1 MRAMVIIKATK
12 DSETGALPSKELI
25 MEMGKFNEE
34 LVDAGVHL
42 AGEGLKPSS
51 KGKRMFFD
59 GSERAVV
66 DGPFENAGEL
76 AAGYWLWQVENMD
89 EAVKWVRRCPNPMPS
104 SSWIEIREVYEPED
118 FADAMK

>member
-59 GSERAVV
+59 GSERTVV
-66 DGPFENAGEL
+66 DGPFENVGEL

-89 EAVKWVRRCPNPMPS
+89 EAVEWVRRCPNPMPS

>member
-1 MRAMVIIKATK
+1 MRVMVIIKATK

-25 MEMGKFNEE
+25 MEMGRFNEE

-59 GSERAVV
+59 GSERTVV
-66 DGPFENAGEL
+66 DGPFENVGEL

-89 EAVKWVRRCPNPMPS
+89 EAVEWVRRCPNPMPS

>member
-25 MEMGKFNEE
+25 MEMGRFNEE

-42 AGEGLKPSS
+42 AGEDLKPSS

-59 GSERAVV
+59 GSERTVV
-66 DGPFENAGEL
+66 DGPFENVGEL

-89 EAVKWVRRCPNPMPS
+89 EAVEWVRRCPNPMPS

>member
-1 MRAMVIIKATK
+1 MRVMVIIKATK

-25 MEMGKFNEE
+25 MEMSKFNEE

-51 KGKRMFFD
+51 KGKRVFFD
-59 GSERAVV
+59 GSERTVV
-66 DGPFENAGEL
+66 DGPFEDVGEL

-89 EAVKWVRRCPNPMPS
+89 EAVEWVRRCPNPMPS

>member
-1 MRAMVIIKATK
+1 MRVMVIIKATK

-25 MEMGKFNEE
+25 MEMGRFNEE

-59 GSERAVV
+59 GSERTVV
-66 DGPFENAGEL
+66 DVPFENVGEL

-89 EAVKWVRRCPNPMPS
+89 EAVEWVRRCPNPMPS

>member
-1 MRAMVIIKATK
+1 MRVMVIIKATK

-51 KGKRMFFD
+51 KGKRVFFD
-59 GSERAVV
+59 GSERTVF
-66 DGPFENAGEL
+66 DGPFEDVGEL
-76 AAGYWLWQVENMD
+76 ATGYWLWQVENMD
-89 EAVKWVRRCPNPMPS
+89 EAVEWVRRCPNPMPR
-104 SSWIEIREVYEPED
+104 SSWVEIREVYEPED